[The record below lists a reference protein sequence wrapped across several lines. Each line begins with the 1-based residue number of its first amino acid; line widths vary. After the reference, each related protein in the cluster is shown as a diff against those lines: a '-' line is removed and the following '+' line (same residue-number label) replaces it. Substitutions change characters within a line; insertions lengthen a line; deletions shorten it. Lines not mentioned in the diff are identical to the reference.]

1 LENSVN
7 PLHRLYLA
15 LGHDA
20 DERITHLLALV
31 LIPTMF
37 FLFAMADRLS

>member
-1 LENSVN
+1 MN
-7 PLHRLYLA
+7 PLLRFYLA

-20 DERITHLLALV
+20 DERITSLLAII